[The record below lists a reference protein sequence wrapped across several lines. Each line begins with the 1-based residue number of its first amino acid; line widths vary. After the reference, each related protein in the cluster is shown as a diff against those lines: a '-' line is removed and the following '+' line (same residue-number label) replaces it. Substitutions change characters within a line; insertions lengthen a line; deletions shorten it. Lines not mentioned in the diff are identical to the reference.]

1 MSNLILFDPTDQPI
15 SADAVLAVF
24 QSEVGFS
31 DIRRNTPT
39 GTQVEADFRDGDDY
53 TTARLSENGDQI
65 SLSDTS
71 DTALQAALILQS
83 HLKTPLRIIDSEYTF
98 DLVLSDYA
106 TLEELSAAID
116 KARTKGI

>member
-1 MSNLILFDPTDQPI
+1 MSNLIQFDPTGEPI
-15 SADAVLAVF
+15 AADAVLAVF

-39 GTQVEADFRDGDDY
+39 GTQVEADFRDGEDY

-71 DTALQAALILQS
+71 DTALQAPLILQA
-83 HLKTPLRIIDSEYTF
+83 HLKTPLRIIDTEYTF
-98 DLVLSDYA
+98 DLTLSDYT
-106 TLEELSAAID
+106 TLEELDTAID
-116 KARTKGI
+116 KARAKSI